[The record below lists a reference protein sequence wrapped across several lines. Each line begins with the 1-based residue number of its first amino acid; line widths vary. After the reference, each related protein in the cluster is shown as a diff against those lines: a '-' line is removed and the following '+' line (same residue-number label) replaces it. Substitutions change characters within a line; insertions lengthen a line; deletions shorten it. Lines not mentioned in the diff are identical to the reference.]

1 MSRTPRIM
9 IVDEDEPYRQELEA
23 MVTPSRIAVVAESG
37 HGIQALS
44 LAEETRPDL
53 VLAAVGEPV
62 SRGVQTITA
71 LRAALPDVPVIA
83 YSASV
88 ELSVVRQVMHSGAKD
103 LLSAPVRQ
111 ADLLAAID
119 LALKGRDIADQPG
132 AAPAAA
138 GTVITVFGAK
148 GGIGKTTITTNI
160 AAAIAKA
167 GNHSVLIVDLDTRFG
182 DVAIMLDVEPHY
194 TVAQL
199 ASRVDTLDRA
209 TFKSALVQHE
219 SGAYVLPAPKHPN
232 EWRAVTAEEIRELV
246 TFATRMFDYVIL
258 DTPGAFNDIV
268 GVALEVAAQVLVV
281 TSVDMASIKDT
292 SFILD
297 LMDSEAFSQDRQLL
311 VVNHANGSSPMRTG
325 DIERVLQRKVYWEI
339 PHSQDMSLASQLG
352 RPIVLARPRSKAAV
366 NLSNLATKLTGRTV
380 NASPAKT
387 SLFRRLLPL
396 HAGQA

>member
-1 MSRTPRIM
+1 M

-37 HGIQALS
+37 YGIQALS

-53 VLAAVGEPV
+53 VLTAVGEPV
-62 SRGVQTITA
+62 SRAVKTIA
-71 LRAALPDVPVIA
+71 AIRSALPDVPVIA
-83 YSASV
+83 YSSSV
-88 ELSVVRQVMHSGAKD
+88 ELSLVRQVMHAGAKD

-111 ADLLAAID
+111 ADLLAAIEM
-119 LALKGRDIADQPG
+119 ALKGSEDGEQPG

-160 AAAIAKA
+160 GSSIAKS
-167 GNHSVLIVDLDTRFG
+167 GNHSVLIIDLDTRFG
-182 DVAIMLDVEPHY
+182 DVAIMLDVEPHF

-199 ASRVDTLDRA
+199 ATRVDTLDRA

-219 SGAYVLPAPKHPN
+219 SGVYVLPAPKHPN
-232 EWRAVTAEEIRELV
+232 EWRSVTAEEIKELV
-246 TFATRMFDYVIL
+246 KFATRMFDYVIL

-268 GVALEVAAQVLVV
+268 GVALEVATQVLVV

-297 LMDSEAFSQDRQLL
+297 LMDSEAFSEDRQML

-339 PHSQDMSLASQLG
+339 PHSQDVSLSSQLG
-352 RPIVLARPRSKAAV
+352 RPIVLAKPHSKAAV
-366 NLSNLATKLTGRTV
+366 NLSNLATKLTGRTI
-380 NASPAKT
+380 NAAPPKGG
-387 SLFRRLLPL
+387 LFRRLLPL
-396 HAGQA
+396 HAG